1 MSRSIMRGLLPA
13 MVAVSLSGCALFL
26 VGAGAAG
33 GYAMS
38 KDSIKNY
45 FDLSQGRV
53 YRAARDVVAEL
64 GAITSEDARHGVLK
78 GVVQGANVTVTVKP
92 VSRTTVEL
100 HVKARDSLLLPKL
113 DAAQTVYNKIF
124 SRLQ

>member
-1 MSRSIMRGLLPA
+1 MSRSIMRGLLLALVP
-13 MVAVSLSGCALFL
+13 VSLSGCALFL

-45 FDLSQGRV
+45 FDLSQRHA
-53 YRAARDVVAEL
+53 YRTARDVVAEL
-64 GAITSEDARHGVLK
+64 GAVTSEDARHGVLK
-78 GVVQGANVTVTVKP
+78 GVVQGANVTVIVKP

-100 HVKARDSLLLPKL
+100 RVKARDSLLLPKL
-113 DAAQTVYNKIF
+113 DVAQAVYNKIF
-124 SRLQ
+124 PRLE